1 MPSSKDHILQSL
13 RRNRPAT
20 AELPT
25 VAHAWTT
32 FADSYAKFAEVLE
45 LVGGKAIRARDVEE
59 LNQQLSQLPQ
69 FAEAKKIVTLVPG
82 VGNSNVDLSTIDSPH
97 GTADID
103 VAILPGEFAVAEN
116 AAVWVTDRHVPFR
129 VLYFLC
135 QHLILVLPADQIV
148 DHMHD
153 AYERLMPPNG
163 QPQGSQD
170 GRQRNAFS
178 EPVFG
183 AFISGPSKT
192 ADIEQTLVIGA
203 HGPRSLVVCFL
214 DGRP

>member
-1 MPSSKDHILQSL
+1 MPSSKDHILQLL
-13 RRNRPAT
+13 RRNRPAA
-20 AELPT
+20 AELPM

-32 FADSYAKFAEVLE
+32 FADPHAKFAEVLE
-45 LVGGKAIRARDVEE
+45 LVGGRAIRAKSVDD
-59 LNQQLSQLPQ
+59 LNQHLSQLPQ
-69 FAEAKKIVTLVPG
+69 YAVAKKVVSLVPS
-82 VGNSNVDLSTIDSPH
+82 VGTNNVDLSTIDSPH
-97 GTADID
+97 GTAVVD

-116 AAVWVTDRHVPFR
+116 AAVWVTDRQVPFR

-135 QHLILVLPADQIV
+135 QHLILVVPADQIV
-148 DHMHD
+148 DHMHA
-153 AYERLMPPNG
+153 AYERLMQTGG
-163 QPQGSQD
+163 QPQGSKD
-170 GRQRNAFS
+170 GRQRNDFS

-214 DGRP
+214 DPTS